1 MSEREIPAI
10 MELIPAEGEGK
21 LTDSQDI
28 AALMSKWK
36 LHLLNQGLANS
47 FLKRWRLNSL
57 SFVDRTRE
65 LHSRPSV
72 A

>member
-47 FLKRWRLNSL
+47 FLKKEMEIKQSQ
-57 SFVDRTRE
+57 FCGPHT
-65 LHSRPSV
+65 
-72 A
+72 

>member
-47 FLKRWRLNSL
+47 FLKKEMEIKQSQ
-57 SFVDRTRE
+57 FCG
-65 LHSRPSV
+65 LHT
-72 A
+72 